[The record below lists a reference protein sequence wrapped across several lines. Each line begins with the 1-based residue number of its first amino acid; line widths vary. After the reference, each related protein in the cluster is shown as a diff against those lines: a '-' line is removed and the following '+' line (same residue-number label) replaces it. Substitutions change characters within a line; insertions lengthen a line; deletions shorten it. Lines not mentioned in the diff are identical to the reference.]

1 MKQREVSCMK
11 KFLRGLL
18 TIALTFLLIALGI
31 VLSFKTMLINTADQ
45 MIKREMTHQ
54 FINTMQEQNSE
65 VDEEAIQKIK
75 ETIEKNETIQDIMNT
90 YFDQVIEI
98 LGSEKELKINIT
110 EDLNTLVD
118 EGEKILKEYGIT
130 ITPAEKEEL
139 FDMVSMEEVN
149 TLLNETLAEAK
160 QNLPEQIKEEIK
172 IYQFVMGPTFKVML
186 CGVILLD
193 LLFIALLKKSAYK
206 WLSNLGGSSLIVGL
220 FIGFVIPLSIDKLLK
235 TLNNENLFAFNTEAL
250 ANYGYV
256 LIGIGIVAYVLE
268 FTLKK
273 TIEKKPIETQKEQP

>member
-65 VDEEAIQKIK
+65 VDEEAIKKIK

-98 LGSEKELKINIT
+98 LGSEEELKINIT
-110 EDLNTLVD
+110 EDLNTLGD

-139 FDMVSMEEVN
+139 LDMVSMEEVN

>member
-139 FDMVSMEEVN
+139 LDMVSMEEVN

-235 TLNNENLFAFNTEAL
+235 TLDNENLFAFNTEAL

>member
-65 VDEEAIQKIK
+65 VDEEAIKKIK

-98 LGSEKELKINIT
+98 LGSEEELKINIT

-139 FDMVSMEEVN
+139 LDMVSMEEVN

-235 TLNNENLFAFNTEAL
+235 TLDNENLFAFNTEAL

-268 FTLKK
+268 FTLNK

>member
-139 FDMVSMEEVN
+139 LDMVSMEEVN

-235 TLNNENLFAFNTEAL
+235 TLDNENLFAFNTEAL
-250 ANYGYV
+250 SNYGYV

>member
-65 VDEEAIQKIK
+65 VDEEAIKKIK

-98 LGSEKELKINIT
+98 LGSEEELKINIT
-110 EDLNTLVD
+110 EDLNTLGD

-139 FDMVSMEEVN
+139 LDMVSTEEVN

-235 TLNNENLFAFNTEAL
+235 TLDNENLFAFNTEAL

-268 FTLKK
+268 FILKK

>member
-18 TIALTFLLIALGI
+18 TIVLTFLLIALGI

-98 LGSEKELKINIT
+98 LGSEEELKINIT

-139 FDMVSMEEVN
+139 LDMVSMEEVN

-172 IYQFVMGPTFKVML
+172 IYQFIMGPTFKVML

-235 TLNNENLFAFNTEAL
+235 TLDNENLFAFNTEAL

-273 TIEKKPIETQKEQP
+273 TIEKKPIETQKEQS

>member
-98 LGSEKELKINIT
+98 LGSEEELKINIT

-139 FDMVSMEEVN
+139 LDMVSMEEVN

-193 LLFIALLKKSAYK
+193 LLFIALLKKSPYK

-235 TLNNENLFAFNTEAL
+235 TLDNENLFAFNTEAL

>member
-98 LGSEKELKINIT
+98 LGSEEELKINIT

-139 FDMVSMEEVN
+139 LDMVSMEEVN

-193 LLFIALLKKSAYK
+193 LLFIALLKKSPYK

-235 TLNNENLFAFNTEAL
+235 TLDNENLFAFNTEAL

-273 TIEKKPIETQKEQP
+273 TIEKKPIETQKEQS

>member
-18 TIALTFLLIALGI
+18 TIVLTFLLIALGI

-98 LGSEKELKINIT
+98 LGSEEELKINIT

-139 FDMVSMEEVN
+139 LDMVSMEEVN

-220 FIGFVIPLSIDKLLK
+220 FTGFVIPFSIDTLLK
-235 TLNNENLFAFNTEAL
+235 TLDNENLFAVNTEAL
-250 ANYGYV
+250 STYGYV

>member
-98 LGSEKELKINIT
+98 LGSEEELKINIT

-139 FDMVSMEEVN
+139 LDMVSMEEVN

-235 TLNNENLFAFNTEAL
+235 TLDNENLFAFNTEAL

-273 TIEKKPIETQKEQP
+273 TTEKKPIETQKEQP

>member
-18 TIALTFLLIALGI
+18 TVVLTFLLIALGI

-90 YFDQVIEI
+90 YFNQVIEI
-98 LGSEKELKINIT
+98 LGSEEELKINIT
-110 EDLNTLVD
+110 QDLNTLVD

-130 ITPAEKEEL
+130 ITPVEKEEL
-139 FDMVSMEEVN
+139 LDMVSMEEVN
-149 TLLNETLAEAK
+149 TLLNETLTEAK

-235 TLNNENLFAFNTEAL
+235 TLDNENLFAFNTEAL
-250 ANYGYV
+250 SNYGYV

-268 FTLKK
+268 FILKK
-273 TIEKKPIETQKEQP
+273 TIENKPIETQKEQP

>member
-65 VDEEAIQKIK
+65 VDEEAIKKIK

-98 LGSEKELKINIT
+98 LGSEEELKINIT
-110 EDLNTLVD
+110 EDLNTLGD

-139 FDMVSMEEVN
+139 LDMVSTEEVN

>member
-65 VDEEAIQKIK
+65 VDEEAIKKIK

-98 LGSEKELKINIT
+98 LGSEEELKINIT

-139 FDMVSMEEVN
+139 LDMVSMEEVN

-235 TLNNENLFAFNTEAL
+235 TLDNENLFAFNTEAL